1 MRQKWTSLKIS
12 KQQRYPFRLLHTA
25 GRVIDC
31 LITYGGRLGAL
42 NSCRIWF
49 HVRTDQSWYQWRY
62 TACKYCDT
70 YAHIHT
76 SRSHEL
82 ARVENGTNRQ
92 MKDRSCK
99 KKEEK
104 ADWNRASWG
113 QTSITKGLISQ
124 NLLSEWR
131 GSECGSPPSRVVGDR
146 FRPSLCN
153 QTMDSK
159 PAPMPCWPSDTKVL
173 KDNH

>member
-1 MRQKWTSLKIS
+1 MIVYLVIFSDIHFCPPVARVHSHMRQKWTSLKIS

-31 LITYGGRLGAL
+31 LITYDGRLGAL

-49 HVRTDQSWYQWRY
+49 HVRTDQSRYQWRY

-92 MKDRSCK
+92 MKDRSYK

-124 NLLSEWR
+124 NLLSVWR
-131 GSECGSPPSRVVGDR
+131 GQ
-146 FRPSLCN
+146 N
-153 QTMDSK
+153 A
-159 PAPMPCWPSDTKVL
+159 APHHL
-173 KDNH
+173 GL